1 MTQVL
6 LVGTRTERKSLSK
19 IAFTERS
26 NGTVKQTG
34 GLQMG
39 TSIFC
44 LACKI
49 SSGTVKGRRGVWVC
63 TDTQSFSWRVRGS
76 KLFHVLPI
84 LWLNRAFPNAPRRCS
99 VLGTLRRVNYRKETL
114 KEDVP
119 LKNWQQIFLIFHPE
133 HLWILLHKGWMS
145 NNKISHVPFS
155 TGLLTVTGKEKKTTC
170 PQNK

>member
-1 MTQVL
+1 MSSGTALHGTTYTTPTSVLHNPRRRKSAREHLEQPKASKAPPGKKGKNVKTATDSLFLEHGHCLHQHTGLKSVIEQSYCVMTQVL

-63 TDTQSFSWRVRGS
+63 TDTQSFS
-76 KLFHVLPI
+76 
-84 LWLNRAFPNAPRRCS
+84 
-99 VLGTLRRVNYRKETL
+99 
-114 KEDVP
+114 
-119 LKNWQQIFLIFHPE
+119 
-133 HLWILLHKGWMS
+133 
-145 NNKISHVPFS
+145 
-155 TGLLTVTGKEKKTTC
+155 
-170 PQNK
+170 

>member
-76 KLFHVLPI
+76 KLFRVLPI

-99 VLGTLRRVNYRKETL
+99 MLGTLRRVQLQEGNTERGCTFKKLTA
-114 KEDVP
+114 
-119 LKNWQQIFLIFHPE
+119 N
-133 HLWILLHKGWMS
+133 
-145 NNKISHVPFS
+145 ISDISPRTFVNPF
-155 TGLLTVTGKEKKTTC
+155 TQGLNVK
-170 PQNK
+170 